1 MKDLNSKKSLVIT
14 LLLLELVAVAF
25 NMILPFQITFNHVA
39 VDVVKPKGNTR
50 LLKVRHLNAYQIIP
64 VIIYTLLESLQNK
77 VWSTILNIMNAIKAI
92 YFVTR
97 YCYATRS
104 LPFTTMHG
112 VCVEYSIKYETYLS
126 KCQGEAELVF
136 MYNACYTYQKRN
148 CIATK
153 FITVSTWTTRH
164 KRSSTKQKSNHHAE

>member
-77 VWSTILNIMNAIKAI
+77 V
-92 YFVTR
+92 
-97 YCYATRS
+97 
-104 LPFTTMHG
+104 
-112 VCVEYSIKYETYLS
+112 
-126 KCQGEAELVF
+126 
-136 MYNACYTYQKRN
+136 
-148 CIATK
+148 
-153 FITVSTWTTRH
+153 
-164 KRSSTKQKSNHHAE
+164 